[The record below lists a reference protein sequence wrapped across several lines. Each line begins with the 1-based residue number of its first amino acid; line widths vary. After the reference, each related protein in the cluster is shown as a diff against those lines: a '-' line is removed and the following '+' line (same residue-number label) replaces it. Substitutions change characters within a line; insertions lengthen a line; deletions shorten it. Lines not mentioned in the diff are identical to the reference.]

1 EQAARQMGMR
11 FAPAFEPSALSLLS
25 SYGWPGNIREL
36 RNAVERAVLL
46 CDGGPITLAHLPVDK
61 MRPRA
66 AAPPPLLS
74 DGASEADRERQRI
87 LHVLAAC
94 EGNQTEAARMLGI
107 ARRTLINR
115 LEQYGISGPR
125 KKRDG

>member
-1 EQAARQMGMR
+1 MGLAHPPP
-11 FAPAFEPSALSLLS
+11 FAPESLALLG
-25 SYGWPGNIREL
+25 SYAWPGNIREL

-46 CDGGPITLAHLPVDK
+46 CDGGGPISLAHLPVDK

-66 AAPPPLLS
+66 SAPPATVLAE
-74 DGASEADRERQRI
+74 GASDADRERLRI

-94 EGNQTEAARMLGI
+94 EGNQTEAAKMLGI

-115 LEQYGISGPR
+115 LEQHGISGPR
-125 KKRDG
+125 KRRDG